1 VVTKLALLC
10 LLLACAPGPSNPVAR
25 PVVASLVLELSAD
38 MQRKTGDRYRVIV
51 PVQDSIGVY
60 ETLAVIINKT
70 TKRERMPK

>member
-1 VVTKLALLC
+1 VTRLALLC
-10 LLLACAPGPSNPVAR
+10 LLACAPGPSKPVAR

-60 ETLAVIINKT
+60 ETLAVIVDKT